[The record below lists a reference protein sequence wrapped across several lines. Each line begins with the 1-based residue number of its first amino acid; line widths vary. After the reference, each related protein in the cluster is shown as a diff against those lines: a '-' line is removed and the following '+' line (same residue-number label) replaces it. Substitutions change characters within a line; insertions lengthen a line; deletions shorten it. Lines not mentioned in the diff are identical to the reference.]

1 MKIFM
6 ISFIVF
12 IVLNTIEN
20 VIHYSIGRTQ
30 NQQIILIKLPSNLDW
45 IRIIGVMLVFAVLQA
60 TFTSVLSKGL

>member
-1 MKIFM
+1 M

-12 IVLNTIEN
+12 VVLNTIEN
-20 VIHYSIGRTQ
+20 IIHYSIGRTQ

-60 TFTSVLSKGL
+60 TFTSVLSKVL

>member
-1 MKIFM
+1 M

-12 IVLNTIEN
+12 VVLNIIEN

-30 NQQIILIKLPSNLDW
+30 NQRIIPIKPPSNLDW

-60 TFTSVLSKGL
+60 TFTSVLSNSL